1 MVLMNLLAGK
11 DRGTDV
17 KDGFLDIAEERVGMN
32 WDNNWYIYIHFQV

>member
-17 KDGFLDIAEERVGMN
+17 KDGFLDIAEERG
-32 WDNNWYIYIHFQV
+32 HELRQ